1 MIPQNLLGQA
11 LSIIGKQSFLY
22 VRFLTRSENA
32 IGLDV
37 SQYAAP
43 VPMVG
48 SVQAIPRN
56 LYERYGLD
64 LQGDY
69 KTFYVSSNI
78 IDVERIKAGDQFI
91 YANQRYQSL
100 SETDWFLMNGWTG
113 IVCVHVPGDCTV
125 C

>member
-1 MIPQNLLGQA
+1 MIPQNLLGSA

-22 VRFLTRSENA
+22 VRFLTRSENS

-37 SQYAAP
+37 SQYAVP
-43 VPMVG
+43 VPMLG

-69 KTFYVSSNI
+69 KMFYVSNNI
-78 IDVERIKAGDQFI
+78 VDVERVKAGDQFI
-91 YANQRYQSL
+91 YNNQRYQCE
-100 SETDWFLMNGWTG
+100 SETDWFPMNGWTG
-113 IVCVHVPGDCTV
+113 VLCVRVPGDCSV